1 MSKVLSKRPI
11 TIILSLWNIFPCSRK
26 ILESANLVP
35 FAPNSSTLLLGH
47 IHENTSF
54 WSFMRLFPIKIRL
67 CFGQTGMDQFFKE
80 RIGSKPGLQT
90 ITRFSLFFCVF
101 PTSPST
107 VPSTHQQN
115 CTKMAYN
122 LPSKMML
129 YFMKCTH
136 ISYRYSITSILYHH
150 EFSYD
155 LIHSLMLFN
164 HPYSKCA
171 HLNVTHYGLK
181 IYVNG

>member
-1 MSKVLSKRPI
+1 MHRRYAYASDHKTLD
-11 TIILSLWNIFPCSRK
+11 FP
-26 ILESANLVP
+26 
-35 FAPNSSTLLLGH
+35 
-47 IHENTSF
+47 SF
-54 WSFMRLFPIKIRL
+54 SVCISHL
-67 CFGQTGMDQFFKE
+67 
-80 RIGSKPGLQT
+80 
-90 ITRFSLFFCVF
+90 
-101 PTSPST
+101 ST

-122 LPSKMML
+122 LPQKMML

-136 ISYRYSITSILYHH
+136 FSYRYSITSILYHH

-171 HLNVTHYGLK
+171 YLNVTHYGLK
-181 IYVNG
+181 YMLTDDVRRVTYVSRNQNVRAFTWYAYSGKARSKW

>member
-1 MSKVLSKRPI
+1 MRTKSPI
-11 TIILSLWNIFPCSRK
+11 LRRIVCR
-26 ILESANLVP
+26 ARR
-35 FAPNSSTLLLGH
+35 
-47 IHENTSF
+47 TSF
-54 WSFMRLFPIKIRL
+54 FFFLYTFCSFLVVHICVHICTRIQILRSICTYAQKIRIREWS
-67 CFGQTGMDQFFKE
+67 QN
-80 RIGSKPGLQT
+80 S
-90 ITRFSLFFCVF
+90 RFSLFFCVF

-107 VPSTHQQN
+107 MPSTHQQN

-136 ISYRYSITSILYHH
+136 FSYRYSITSILYHH

-181 IYVNG
+181 IYVNGWCSKSYIHI